1 MSSIGTGYDLAAST
15 FSPDGRIFQ
24 VEYAQKAVDNAGT
37 MIAIRGKNGVV
48 MVADKVVSSKLYSDN
63 ANPRMFNVN
72 DNVGVGVTG
81 NYPDGFSLKNYSY
94 GEAMK
99 WLKDYREPMPI
110 KNIANSVAEYVHIHT
125 LGISRPFGAGAFFAS
140 WSKQGGGHLYLVE
153 PSGLNYE
160 YKAWAVGKHR
170 QAAKAEIEK
179 LKIDELDVQQLV
191 KEAARIIIAVR
202 DENKD
207 KNIQIEMGWVGEHTD
222 GKYETVPDDVVTAAE
237 EWAAAK
243 LDEDDMED

>member
-24 VEYAQKAVDNAGT
+24 VEYAQKAVDNGGT

-48 MVADKVVSSKLYSDN
+48 MAVDKVITSKLYTDN

-72 DNVGVGVTG
+72 ENVGMGIAGV
-81 NYPDGFSLKNYSY
+81 YPDGFSLKNYAY

-99 WLKDYREPMPI
+99 WLKDYREPMPVQ
-110 KNIANSVAEYVHIHT
+110 KVANSVAEYVHIFT
-125 LGISRPFGAGAFFAS
+125 LGISRPYGAAAFFAS
-140 WSKQGGGHLYLVE
+140 WDKKDGGRLFLVE

-160 YKAWAVGKHR
+160 YKAWSVGKHR
-170 QAAKAEIEK
+170 QAAKSEIEK
-179 LKIDELDVQQLV
+179 LKIEQLSVQDLV
-191 KEAARIIIAVR
+191 KEAARIIIAIR

-207 KNIQIEMGWVGEHTD
+207 KDIQIEMGWVGEHTN
-222 GKYETVPDDVVTAAE
+222 GKFESVPDDVVAAAE
-237 EWAAAK
+237 EWANAK

>member
-37 MIAIRGKNGVV
+37 MIAIRGKNGIVV
-48 MVADKVVSSKLYSDN
+48 VADKLITSKLYTDN

-72 DNVGVGVTG
+72 DNVGVAVAG
-81 NYPDGFSLKNYSY
+81 NYPDGFSLKNYAY

-99 WLKDYREPMPI
+99 WLKDYREPMPVQ
-110 KNIANSVAEYVHIHT
+110 NIANAVAEYIHIHT
-125 LGISRPFGAGAFFAS
+125 LGISRPFGAGAFFVA
-140 WSKQGGGHLYLVE
+140 WNKQAGGRLFLVE

-191 KEAARIIIAVR
+191 KEAARIIMAVR

-207 KNIQIEMGWVGEHTD
+207 KNVQIEMGWVGEHTN
-222 GKYETVPDDVVTAAE
+222 GKYEEVPSEVVTAAE
-237 EWAAAK
+237 EWASAK

>member
-48 MVADKVVSSKLYSDN
+48 VVADKLISSKLYTDN

-72 DNVGVGVTG
+72 DNVGVAVAG
-81 NYPDGFSLKNYSY
+81 NYPDGFALKNYAY

-110 KNIANSVAEYVHIHT
+110 QNIANSVAEYIHIHT
-125 LGISRPFGAGAFFAS
+125 LGISRPFGAGAFFMS
-140 WSKQGGGHLYLVE
+140 WNKQTGGRLFLVE

-179 LKIDELDVQQLV
+179 LKIEELDVNQLV
-191 KEAARIIIAVR
+191 KEAARIIMVVR

-207 KNIQIEMGWVGEHTD
+207 KNVQIEMGWVGEQTN
-222 GKYETVPDDVVTAAE
+222 GKYEEVPSEVVTAAE
-237 EWAAAK
+237 EWAIAK
-243 LDEDDMED
+243 LDEDDMDD